1 MLNAPTPTPYHAKL
15 YVCLLNFFRKNYICC
30 TKSAIVYPFVS
41 TELVRLH
48 PELGGLVCM
57 MFFSAQDINLAYD
70 EGSIFI
76 F

>member
-1 MLNAPTPTPYHAKL
+1 
-15 YVCLLNFFRKNYICC
+15 
-30 TKSAIVYPFVS
+30 
-41 TELVRLH
+41 VRLH